1 MSKRQGYRLYFVY
14 LFVFVAFFL
23 WLVPSLPACSP
34 QQTETV
40 MIKPPVRADEGD
52 PFYRKLYD
60 EGKDAF
66 ESGNIQEAVDDFE
79 IAFFGYLDNLPRL
92 LECYMYLAV
101 GHYDLKNVDKCKAD
115 LDEIHRLNLE
125 EHMATAAPS
134 ENLLKRF
141 REVQE
146 KFQKPRKF
154 TPASVGVFFQSRS
167 QVGILCVDFSE
178 PVEISEVLHP

>member
-1 MSKRQGYRLYFVY
+1 MSERQGYCHLVAY
-14 LFVFVAFFL
+14 LFVFVAFSL
-23 WLVPSLPACSP
+23 WLGPSLPACSP
-34 QQTETV
+34 QQTEAAQV
-40 MIKPPVRADEGD
+40 KPPVKADDGD
-52 PFYRKLYD
+52 PFYRKLYED
-60 EGKDAF
+60 GKDAF
-66 ESGNIQEAVDDFE
+66 ESGNVQEAVDDFE

-141 REVQE
+141 REVQG
-146 KFQKPRKF
+146 KFQKPPKR
-154 TPASVGVFFQSRS
+154 AGN
-167 QVGILCVDFSE
+167 
-178 PVEISEVLHP
+178 

>member
-1 MSKRQGYRLYFVY
+1 MSKRQGYRLYFAY

-34 QQTETV
+34 QQTEAAQETHAA
-40 MIKPPVRADEGD
+40 KADAVD
-52 PFYRKLYD
+52 PFYRNLY
-60 EGKDAF
+60 ENGKDAF
-66 ESGNIQEAVDDFE
+66 ESGNVQEAVDDFE
-79 IAFFGYLDNLPRL
+79 IAFFGYLGNLPRL

-134 ENLLKRF
+134 ETLLKRF
-141 REVQE
+141 REVQGR
-146 KFQKPRKF
+146 FQKAPK
-154 TPASVGVFFQSRS
+154 P
-167 QVGILCVDFSE
+167 
-178 PVEISEVLHP
+178 PKK